1 MKISNVGARQAH
13 QESPSAMILAF
24 YLFKFIFKNY
34 TLSKNL
40 CNEKRIYIQHT
51 YH

>member
-1 MKISNVGARQAH
+1 MKLSNVGARQAH

-24 YLFKFIFKNY
+24 YLSKFIFQKYN
-34 TLSKNL
+34 LSKDL